1 VAGSGH
7 FRSTCRV
14 EEQSIRFTTAAG
26 RRIAWA
32 RSGSGP
38 PMVLSGWWMS
48 HLELNWSEPR
58 TRAYVEALGR
68 HRTVIRYDQ
77 PGTGLSAE
85 GDGDATQP
93 PTDIDEEAAALAA
106 VVEAAAA
113 GPVDLFAG
121 SSGAPIAIAYA
132 AAHPERVRRVLL
144 YGGYASG
151 SKIADARSRKVIVD
165 LVREHW
171 GLGSRALADVF
182 MPSAGAA
189 EREEFVEFQ
198 RQAADAEWAARGLE
212 AVYGF
217 DVADR
222 LGDVPPGAVVLHR
235 RADRAI
241 PVACGRELAA
251 GLPGATFVALDGDDH
266 YPWFGDTEQLLG
278 AAFDALGIEVVSAAA
293 GSAGQARENAGGG
306 RDPLAREA
314 GDGAAGPGDGEAGAA
329 DLTRRETEILTLVA
343 AGLSDREI
351 ADRLVLS
358 PHTVHRHVAN
368 VRAKLGLPTRAA
380 AVAAAARRGL
390 L

>member
-1 VAGSGH
+1 M
-7 FRSTCRV
+7 

-26 RRIAWA
+26 RRVAWA

-38 PMVLSGWWMS
+38 PLLLSGWWMS
-48 HLELNWSEPR
+48 HLELNWREPR
-58 TRAYVEALGR
+58 TRAYIEALGR

-85 GDGDATQP
+85 AESDADAALPRAEIDG
-93 PTDIDEEAAALAA
+93 EAAAFAA

-113 GPVDLFAG
+113 GPVDIFAG

-132 AAHPERVRRVLL
+132 AAHPERVHRLLL

-151 SKIADARSRKVIVD
+151 SKIADARSRKAIVD

-182 MPSAGAA
+182 MPSAGVA

-198 RQAADAEWAARGLE
+198 RRAADAERAARGLE

-222 LGDVPPGAVVLHR
+222 LGEAPAGAVVLHR

-241 PVACGRELAA
+241 PVECGRELAA
-251 GLPGATFVALDGDDH
+251 GLPDATFVALDGDDH
-266 YPWFGDTEQLLG
+266 YPWFGDTEQLLR
-278 AAFDALGIEVVSAAA
+278 AAFDALGVEEKPASAAPEVSARDA
-293 GSAGQARENAGGG
+293 GEGDRERPPDHDREPQGAGV
-306 RDPLAREA
+306 D
-314 GDGAAGPGDGEAGAA
+314 
-329 DLTRRETEILTLVA
+329 DLTRRETEVLGLVA

-368 VRAKLGLPTRAA
+368 VRTKLGLPTRAA
-380 AVAAAARRGL
+380 AVAAAAKRGL